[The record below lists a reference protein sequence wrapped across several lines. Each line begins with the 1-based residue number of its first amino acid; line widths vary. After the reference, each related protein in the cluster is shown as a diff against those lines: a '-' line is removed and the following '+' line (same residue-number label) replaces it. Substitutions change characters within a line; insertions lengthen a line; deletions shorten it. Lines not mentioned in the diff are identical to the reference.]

1 MWREAALVLLG
12 AVAGVASGLVG
23 IGGGIVMVPVLVFF
37 FGFSQHTAQGTT
49 LAMMLPPIGLGAV
62 TVYYRAGL
70 VDLKTAG
77 LLCLGFV
84 LGGVLGARLATGLG
98 TTALERVFG
107 VACIAVGIKML
118 VAR

>member
-1 MWREAALVLLG
+1 MWREAAFVLLG
-12 AVAGVASGLVG
+12 AVAGVACGLVG

-37 FGFSQHTAQGTT
+37 FGSSQHTAQGTT

-62 TVYYRAGL
+62 MVYYRAGF

-77 LLCLGFV
+77 FLCVGFV

-98 TTALERVFG
+98 T
-107 VACIAVGIKML
+107 
-118 VAR
+118 